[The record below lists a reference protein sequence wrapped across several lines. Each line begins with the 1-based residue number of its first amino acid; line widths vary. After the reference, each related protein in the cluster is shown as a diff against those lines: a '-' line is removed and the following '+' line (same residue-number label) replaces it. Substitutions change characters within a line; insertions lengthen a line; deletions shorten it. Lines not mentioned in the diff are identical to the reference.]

1 MSMPLLK
8 STVFRDASIRVLTP
22 ADLPLLRDHLLRLD
36 PDSRRDR
43 FNGAV
48 DGDFITRYAA
58 GCGAQGVTV
67 IGYFNGGEIHAA
79 AEIHEPTRSPDQM
92 PEVAFSVESH
102 LRRQG
107 VGSALFA
114 AMLIEAKK
122 AGYDKLRVTTGAQN
136 CAMRALAHKFGT
148 KLEFRHGELSGS
160 IDVTNVRMPSVTPLP
175 VDQEMADILIGFNHA
190 LWAPVLQMYGL
201 AGLPKKTAPD
211 VAVRKADGATSVGA
225 T

>member
-1 MSMPLLK
+1 MSIPLREMTALG
-8 STVFRDASIRVLTP
+8 DAKIRTLAP

-58 GCGAQGVTV
+58 GCGAAGVTV
-67 IGYFNGGEIHAA
+67 IGCFKGNEIHAA
-79 AEIHEPTRSPDQM
+79 AEIHEPTRTPDRT
-92 PEVAFSVESH
+92 PEVAFSVERD

-122 AGYDKLRVTTGAQN
+122 AGYERLRVTTGAQN
-136 CAMRALAHKFGT
+136 CAMRALAQKFGT
-148 KLEFRHGELSGS
+148 KLDFRQGELSGS
-160 IDVTNVRMPSVTPLP
+160 IDVTNVRLP
-175 VDQEMADILIGFNHA
+175 VVATPPTGRAMTDAVIVSNRRL
-190 LWAPVLQMYGL
+190 LAPV
-201 AGLPKKTAPD
+201 
-211 VAVRKADGATSVGA
+211 
-225 T
+225 